1 MGNVVVDLP
10 GGILDDAGQRQRTA
24 VVRPLTGHEE
34 ELLASGSAGP
44 AHLVTT
50 VLARC
55 VERIGTREV
64 TEQVARDLGVGDR
77 QALLLAL
84 RQATFG
90 PTVTAVVTCPWRDC
104 SERMDIDFAIPD
116 IPVRAAADLPALHE
130 ITLSAAALGVPGE
143 VDGGGSAR
151 PGQRVAFRL
160 PTGADQEAIGT
171 LAADDPI
178 RALDAL
184 LERCVLPSADE
195 TACGIRDFT
204 PRARAEIEQAMLAAS
219 FGPELSLGASCPE
232 CGRSFT
238 LPFDIQDFFFGE
250 VAITPDLLLREVHY
264 LAFHYHWSEEE
275 ILALPRDRRH
285 RYLQVIEDEISGR
298 ADALV

>member
-10 GGILDDAGQRQRTA
+10 GGLLDDAGRRQRTA
-24 VVRPLTGHEE
+24 VVRSLTGHEE
-34 ELLASGSAGP
+34 ELLAGRSATP
-44 AHLVTT
+44 ARLVTT

-55 VERIGTREV
+55 VERIGGQEV
-64 TEQVARDLGVGDR
+64 TEQVARDLCVGDR

-90 PTVTAVVTCPWRDC
+90 PKVAAVVTCPWRDC
-104 SERMDIDFAIPD
+104 SRRMDIDFAIPD
-116 IPVRAAADLPALHE
+116 IPVRAAADLRARHE
-130 ITLSAAALGVPGE
+130 ITLSTAASPATDEEDGDGSGQPG
-143 VDGGGSAR
+143 R
-151 PGQRVAFRL
+151 RVAFRL
-160 PTGADQEAIGT
+160 PTGADQEAIGS
-171 LAADDPI
+171 LATDDPV

-184 LERCVLPSADE
+184 LDRCCLPPGDGA
-195 TACGIRDFT
+195 TCGTTEFS

-250 VAITPDLLLREVHY
+250 VAATPDLLLREVHY
-264 LAFHYHWSEEE
+264 LAYHYHWSEGE
-275 ILALPRDRRH
+275 ILALPRVRRQ
-285 RYLQVIEDEISGR
+285 RYLEVLADEIGGR